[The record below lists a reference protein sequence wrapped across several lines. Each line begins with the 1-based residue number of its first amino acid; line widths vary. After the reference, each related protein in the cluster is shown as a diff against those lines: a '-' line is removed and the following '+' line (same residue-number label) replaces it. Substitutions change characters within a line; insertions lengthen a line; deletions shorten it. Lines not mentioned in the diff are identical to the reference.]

1 MQGEQGRALKRPF
14 GWMLRSPASHVRRAS
29 TPSTPSFRWVGLRQH
44 VHMTAAPPFLQPH
57 KAFSPHMTS
66 PAWAGRPRSHLA
78 SSHKLMCFFGQK
90 CPPPGLIS
98 TPSSSP
104 TLCGGVCAALPPSRV
119 HNSKGDGLI
128 ATEEA
133 GLRPP
138 APGSGAEGREG
149 NQKRGRNPAP
159 RLQFPALSWQ
169 ETLLYRGSGV
179 PRRTFRREG
188 AEKRR
193 REALAPPQRA
203 KGVESSGAR
212 RRGRMPQG
220 RGGGRLPRAGASP
233 LEKEASANSPHR
245 VRFLRPPE
253 RASPLSS
260 SPSPTPQPQSI
271 LALPHH
277 LACRRTTRRGR
288 TAGDTTGGAARW
300 EGRARATRSDHQ
312 GSHRGESGEKV
323 CSRTLNVKVSP
334 QQQSLPLL
342 EQPCTQGRQRNLC
355 YSASRSPRGGVLR
368 AGWGAGEGTRRVNSL
383 IPSNQIHLS
392 RLPAGARGGGWGV

>member
-44 VHMTAAPPFLQPH
+44 VPMAAAPPFLQPH

-220 RGGGRLPRAGASP
+220 RGGALSPTRALLRLRRKQVRTLPIVCASSDPLSVLPPSLRLPPPRRSHNRYSPFHTISPAAGPQGGGERRETQQEGQRDGREGRGQRGATTRALTEG
-233 LEKEASANSPHR
+233 KVVRKCVR
-245 VRFLRPPE
+245 VR
-253 RASPLSS
+253 
-260 SPSPTPQPQSI
+260 
-271 LALPHH
+271 
-277 LACRRTTRRGR
+277 
-288 TAGDTTGGAARW
+288 
-300 EGRARATRSDHQ
+300 
-312 GSHRGESGEKV
+312 
-323 CSRTLNVKVSP
+323 
-334 QQQSLPLL
+334 
-342 EQPCTQGRQRNLC
+342 
-355 YSASRSPRGGVLR
+355 
-368 AGWGAGEGTRRVNSL
+368 
-383 IPSNQIHLS
+383 
-392 RLPAGARGGGWGV
+392 